1 MELGQLVQ
9 VPSVFTRVV
18 GESSCF
24 RVFSEIS
31 SEEDE
36 TSHFLV
42 PTGTPGIFMGT
53 SVIEGYTWGKVLFPQ
68 GAGWVDAGWLRS
80 VK

>member
-9 VPSVFTRVV
+9 VPSVFTRVI
-18 GESSCF
+18 GEASCF
-24 RVFSEIS
+24 RVLTEIS
-31 SEEDE
+31 EEAE

-53 SVIEGYTWGKVLFPQ
+53 SVIEGYTWSKVLFPQ
-68 GAGWVDAGWLRS
+68 GAGWIDAGWLRS